1 MHKLDFSEV
10 DPPTD
15 DIEKFY
21 NHVKPIFERAKEA
34 VNSLSQRKS
43 QQLVTTARTKK
54 QNENV

>member
-1 MHKLDFSEV
+1 MHILVFSKV

-21 NHVKPIFERAKEA
+21 NYVKPIFERAKEA
-34 VNSLSQRKS
+34 VNSLSQRKG

-54 QNENV
+54 QNEKV